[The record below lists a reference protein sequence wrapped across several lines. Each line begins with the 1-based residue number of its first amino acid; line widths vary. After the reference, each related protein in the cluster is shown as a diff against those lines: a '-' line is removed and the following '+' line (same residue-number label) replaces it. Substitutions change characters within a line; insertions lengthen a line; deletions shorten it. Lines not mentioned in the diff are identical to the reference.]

1 MDPVAM
7 GSRDFVLGTSVELQL
22 LAFGK
27 RLSSEP
33 GNGVMEARVKISSEI
48 ETARNQEAPRDHT
61 NERPARVPEEHG
73 E

>member
-1 MDPVAM
+1 MDPVVM

-22 LAFGK
+22 LALGK
-27 RLSSEP
+27 GLSSEP
-33 GNGVMEARVKISSEI
+33 GNGIREARVKISSEI

-61 NERPARVPEEHG
+61 NERPARVPEEYG